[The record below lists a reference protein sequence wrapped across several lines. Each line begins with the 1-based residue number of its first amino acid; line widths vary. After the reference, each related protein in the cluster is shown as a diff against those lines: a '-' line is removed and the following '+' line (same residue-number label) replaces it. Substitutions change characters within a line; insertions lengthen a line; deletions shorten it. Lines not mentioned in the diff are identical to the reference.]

1 MKANVIV
8 RIVFSAAALLP
19 MASMA
24 VAAENPATALN
35 QATVVAHAAI
45 ARRAAGESIV
55 LLKNSGV
62 LPLAKGTKVAVR
74 DVFSSYR
81 PSGGGSSKVES
92 VRMVDI
98 PTGLAE
104 AGLVVDP
111 ESREVAVYVITRA
124 SREGNDNGANSFD
137 LSSYERNQIAKA
149 KKEGFRN
156 IVVVCN
162 CGGAMNLKPF
172 EEDPAVGAILW
183 TWYPGG
189 EGGAAVGDI
198 MTGAVNP
205 SGRIASTFA
214 ERVADYSS
222 DPKWQ
227 ESRWYVPYEE
237 DIFVGYR
244 YFETIPG
251 AKEKVVYPFGYG
263 LSYTSFSLEVLDKLE
278 TLEVLDNLDS
288 LETKVKVTN
297 TGKVAGKRSVLCYTS
312 LEGGKAEHPDRE
324 LRAFAKTKLLAPG
337 ESQTLTLSFATKDLA
352 YFDDEGVSGHPG
364 SWVVDCGEYTVWV
377 GGSVRDVVKA
387 GSFAMKNEKVL
398 STPGFKLHADRLAR
412 RLRRNGTYSESPV
425 TYSGQIEQ
433 PFAQG
438 APTNAD
444 DKVSITL
451 FDVADG
457 KATLDQ
463 LLDQMSFN
471 EMLTLLYGRG
481 KTDHGGAGAFGLL
494 AKYGISA
501 VQTCDGPAGIR
512 RPSSS
517 TCFPCAALLACSFDP
532 ALLREIGGAI
542 GAEAAESD
550 FDILLAPGL
559 CIHRHPLC
567 GRNFEYFSEDP
578 LVSGVCAAEYVK
590 GVQANGVGATIKHF
604 AGNGREAAR
613 GIEKDVVSER
623 AFREIYLRG
632 FERAIKEADPWCLM
646 TGYNGVNGFNCS
658 ENYGLLTGILRNEWG
673 YRGLTMTDW
682 STTVPMWR
690 EIGAGND
697 VKMPNVLLDTQG
709 KIKRLWGMGTEEAQ
723 FARGER
729 GYLSVTMVRE
739 SAKRV
744 CELVMKTRRFARERE
759 EAKK

>member
-1 MKANVIV
+1 MKANVIGGV
-8 RIVFSAAALLP
+8 VISMAVLLP

-24 VAAENPATALN
+24 GTESATALN
-35 QATVVAHAAI
+35 QATVAAHAAV

-205 SGRIASTFA
+205 SGRLAATLA

-251 AKEKVVYPFGYG
+251 AKEKVVYPFGHG
-263 LSYTSFSLEVLDKLE
+263 LSYTKWKIEGAECKSEKGPDGAHLVAN
-278 TLEVLDNLDS
+278 VR
-288 LETKVKVTN
+288 VKNV
-297 TGKVAGKRSVLCYTS
+297 GKVAGKHSVLCYTS
-312 LEGGKAEHPDRE
+312 LKGGKAEHPDRE

-364 SWVVDCGEYTVWV
+364 SWVVDSGEYTVWV
-377 GGSVRDVVKA
+377 GGSVREVVKA

-433 PFAQG
+433 PFVQNAR
-438 APTNAD
+438 TNAD

-673 YRGLTMTDW
+673 YRGLVMTDW
-682 STTVPMWR
+682 ATSVPMWR

-697 VKMPNVLLDTQG
+697 VKMPCVQHAPLVKVRRT
-709 KIKRLWGMGTEEAQ
+709 WGMGPDESE
-723 FARGER
+723 FARECGF
-729 GYLSVTMVRE
+729 LSVTMVRE
-739 SAKRV
+739 SVKRV
-744 CELVMKTRRFARERE
+744 CELVMKTRRFAHERK
-759 EAKK
+759 EARRKSR